1 MDIIDKI
8 EELVRKTMCVEYVSD
23 LTLEIDGDEYNLL
36 LDLNQWRAPLSIA
49 YQGTEDGFLKYL
61 EKEFQSRQL
70 QKTKYF
76 KGIQTTPGIGNQYI
90 IFDYGNRERSQ

>member
-8 EELVRKTMCVEYVSD
+8 EELIRKTMCVEYVSD
-23 LTLEIDGDEYNLL
+23 LTLEI
-36 LDLNQWRAPLSIA
+36 
-49 YQGTEDGFLKYL
+49 
-61 EKEFQSRQL
+61 QSRQL

>member
-8 EELVRKTMCVEYVSD
+8 EELIRKTMCVEYVSD

-49 YQGTEDGFLKYL
+49 YQGTEDGFLK
-61 EKEFQSRQL
+61 
-70 QKTKYF
+70 
-76 KGIQTTPGIGNQYI
+76 
-90 IFDYGNRERSQ
+90 